1 MKHDN
6 GMKYYIFSPC
16 REVYQR
22 RNFSKR
28 GKKKLAFSISL
39 KIISRGVQPN
49 CGLDSPTQTI
59 WAELMSAGLCPL
71 ENDTVEL
78 VFMKTQSLPIS
89 KSHCSLINGK
99 NS

>member
-1 MKHDN
+1 MKWNEILHFFPMS
-6 GMKYYIFSPC
+6 GSL
-16 REVYQR
+16 
-22 RNFSKR
+22 SK
-28 GKKKLAFSISL
+28 KELDSKLAFSISL

>member
-1 MKHDN
+1 MS
-6 GMKYYIFSPC
+6 GSL
-16 REVYQR
+16 
-22 RNFSKR
+22 SK
-28 GKKKLAFSISL
+28 KELDSKLAFSISL
-39 KIISRGVQPN
+39 KIISRGVPPN